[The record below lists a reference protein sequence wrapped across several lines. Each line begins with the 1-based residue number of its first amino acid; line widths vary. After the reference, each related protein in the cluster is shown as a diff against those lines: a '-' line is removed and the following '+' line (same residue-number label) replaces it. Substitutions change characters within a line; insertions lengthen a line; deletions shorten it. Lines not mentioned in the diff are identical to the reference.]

1 MAPPVVSAISAFEI
15 GVKCEKRK
23 LMLPL
28 PPRPWFERV
37 VQTYALRVEPITWE
51 DAIASTTLPR
61 HHNDPADR
69 IIVSTARALNARL
82 LTSDKNIRTYA
93 RYRHV
98 KLA

>member
-69 IIVSTARALNARL
+69 IIVATAIRL
-82 LTSDKNIRTYA
+82 GATILTPDPLIAAYSEAKT
-93 RYRHV
+93 
-98 KLA
+98 LW